1 MEELTVFENE
11 LADKATFVIHLLNCI
26 HKVKGLVLFFGTSSP
41 YECEINMSWNK
52 AVRIMLR

>member
-26 HKVKGLVLFFGTSSP
+26 YIPMFNVDLLIGKRPFQDGAMPG
-41 YECEINMSWNK
+41 
-52 AVRIMLR
+52 

>member
-1 MEELTVFENE
+1 MEELTLLENE

-26 HKVKGLVLFFGTSSP
+26 HKIKELDLFFGTNSP

-52 AVRIMLR
+52 AVRIMLL